1 MMKISEATKKFLQA
15 EGKANILATADK
27 SGKVNVA
34 MFGSYQLVDDSSV
47 LVMLGDNRSFSN
59 LKENPQAACIVML
72 HGKTGMATEGCRLY
86 MKVRSIEDD
95 GAKFNEVKEKIKAR
109 IGAGADILKH
119 LVLFDIVEARP
130 ILDFGQGI

>member
-1 MMKISEATKKFLQA
+1 MKISDAVKKCLQA
-15 EGKANILATADK
+15 ESKANLLATSDK

-34 MFGSYQLVDDSSV
+34 MFGSYQLMDDSSV

-86 MKVRSIEDD
+86 MKVRTIQDE
-95 GAKFNEVKEKIKAR
+95 GEKFNEVKEKIRAR
-109 IGAGADILKH
+109 IGGGADILMH